1 MVAPRRR
8 LDRGLVARER
18 GISRGTTRARL
29 SCMDMRYVAL
39 MLAVVLLAGCE
50 KDPYMA
56 RKGGYMPGE
65 TYHHQSGL
73 YPGMTVSRVDS

>member
-1 MVAPRRR
+1 
-8 LDRGLVARER
+8 
-18 GISRGTTRARL
+18 
-29 SCMDMRYVAL
+29 MDMRYVAL

-73 YPGMTVSRVDS
+73 YPGMTVSRVDG